1 VLIVVFAFIGSVTW
15 WLAEQYAGGVA
26 ANYIISPLT
35 GFLVSSYQWGKEHP
49 GQISMTIFFL
59 TCAYLVIRVIQDI
72 RPVRAIP
79 VTVEYQSAKWG
90 VIKISNHTGDDLFNW
105 TVHVVGLDDA
115 ELQSRHLNWFHE
127 GQERDIQN
135 GKSGLIYLQDIRPS
149 LITGRDQEG
158 KPLFDGKVHDVEL
171 FFRGNTR

>member
-1 VLIVVFAFIGSVTW
+1 MGKRAIRRKLESIKITTSRVLIVVFAFIGSVTW

-59 TCAYLVIRVIQDI
+59 TCAYHVIRVIQDI

-79 VTVEYQSAKWG
+79 VTVEYQSAKG
-90 VIKISNHTGDDLFNW
+90 ESLRSATIQEMICSTG
-105 TVHVVGLDDA
+105 
-115 ELQSRHLNWFHE
+115 QSMWL
-127 GQERDIQN
+127 
-135 GKSGLIYLQDIRPS
+135 
-149 LITGRDQEG
+149 
-158 KPLFDGKVHDVEL
+158 V
-171 FFRGNTR
+171 